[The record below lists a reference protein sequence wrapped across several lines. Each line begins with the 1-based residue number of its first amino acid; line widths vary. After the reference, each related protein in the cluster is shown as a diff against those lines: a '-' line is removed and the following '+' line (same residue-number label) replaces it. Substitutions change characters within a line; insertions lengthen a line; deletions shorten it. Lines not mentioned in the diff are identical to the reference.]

1 MQRYRFHGLGLE
13 VRPAELETRAQLPRL
28 WADLS
33 WRPSRDADDGEPV
46 RRLSLKLHDE
56 PLSLPP
62 TLRHAFTTSSF
73 SGFDDDDGFFLS
85 DRESV
90 FHLRSAHLEGNA
102 YLAPSFFAKSLTQ
115 QYAFWSFGVAK
126 LLRSVG
132 LYSLHAAGLVRTT
145 SEDAILVIGASGSG
159 KTTLTLDAIR
169 RGWRYVSDDAVLLG
183 GAEDAG
189 GVAALGLRKHLYID
203 SDASARHDGFQF
215 GADIADDS
223 GGNRRRVLLAEHES
237 QRMGRCIP
245 QLLLFPTIANRERSV
260 MRPLSQASAF
270 TALLDASSEQLWD
283 RQTMPQHLAILKA
296 LVAQAPA
303 FELQAG
309 RDVYRDSSLVF
320 RWLRERTPD
329 RRLWCDS

>member
-1 MQRYRFHGLGLE
+1 MSHYRFLGLGLE
-13 VRPAELETRAQLPRL
+13 VRPADLEARAQLPRL

-33 WRPSRDADDGEPV
+33 WHRSRDTDAVQPD
-46 RRLSLKLHDE
+46 RCLSFDLHDE
-56 PLSLPP
+56 PRSLPP

-73 SGFDDDDGFFLS
+73 SGFENEDGFFLS

-90 FHLRSAHLEGNA
+90 FHLRSARLEGHA
-102 YLAPSFFAKSLTQ
+102 YLAPSFFARSLTQ

-132 LYSLHAAGLVRTT
+132 LYTLHAAGLVRTAGD
-145 SEDAILVIGASGSG
+145 DAILIIGASGSG

-169 RGWRYVSDDAVLLG
+169 HGWRYVSDDAVLLS
-183 GAEDAG
+183 GADAG
-189 GVAALGLRKHLYID
+189 GVAAVGLRKHCYID
-203 SDASARHDGFQF
+203 ADATARHDGFAF
-215 GADIADDS
+215 GANIADDS
-223 GGNRRRVLLAEHES
+223 GGKRRRVLLAGHES
-237 QRMGRCIP
+237 QRTDRCVP
-245 QLLLFPTIANRERSV
+245 RLLLFPTIANREHSV
-260 MRPLSQASAF
+260 MRPLGQAAAF
-270 TALLDASSEQLWD
+270 TALLEASCEQLWD
-283 RQTMPQHLAILKA
+283 RHTMPQHLATVKA

-320 RWLRERTPD
+320 RWLREHHAD

>member
-13 VRPAELETRAQLPRL
+13 VRPAELEARAQLPRL

-33 WRPSRDADDGEPV
+33 WQRSRDTVDVQPA
-46 RRLSLKLHDE
+46 RCLSLNLHDE

-73 SGFDDDDGFFLS
+73 SGFDDEDDFFLS

-90 FHLRSAHLEGNA
+90 FHLRSTHLEGNA

-132 LYSLHAAGLVRTT
+132 LYSLHAAGLVRA
-145 SEDAILVIGASGSG
+145 SSDDAILIIGASGSG

-169 RGWRYVSDDAVLLG
+169 HGWRYVSDDAVLLD
-183 GAEDAG
+183 GAEDAD

-215 GADIADDS
+215 GGAIADDT
-223 GGNRRRVLLAEHES
+223 GGNRRRVLPAEHES
-237 QRMGRCIP
+237 QRIGRCIP
-245 QLLLFPTIANRERSV
+245 RLLLFPAIASRERSV
-260 MRPLSQASAF
+260 VRPLSQASAF
-270 TALLDASSEQLWD
+270 TALLDASCEQLWD
-283 RQTMPQHLAILKA
+283 RQTMPQHLAALKA

-309 RDVYRDSSLVF
+309 HDVYRDSSLVF
-320 RWLRERTPD
+320 RWLREQHQD